1 MAKSKAKE
9 ENVTAVAEPPNVT
22 VSDKPDNAAP
32 APEMTGSEIE
42 AIRKELA
49 EAKKRLK
56 ALEKRNTAII
66 NAEKDVESW
75 KRELDDLSARVNDT
89 RKAWKEAVEALQREI
104 TRQERQGELSFDEK
118 APAKSAEP
126 ASQADEGGKK
136 KLSAVAGIT
145 ESMVEKLST
154 IDVSTVAELEAAMRE
169 GKIVAGRVKGLG
181 EKVIDKISD
190 ALRVFREANPIER
203 DDRPKLCKKPGC
215 GVEYPGEAS
224 ACPACGET
232 VYERVEPEP
241 TPPAVDQ
248 AMAEQAAVEPGV
260 PADQS
265 GTVFDPKA
273 KDAA

>member
-9 ENVTAVAEPPNVT
+9 ESVT
-22 VSDKPDNAAP
+22 P

-49 EAKKRLK
+49 EAKKRLR

-89 RKAWKEAVEALQREI
+89 RKAWKESVEALQREI

-126 ASQADEGGKK
+126 TSLADTGGKT

-154 IDVSTVAELEAAMRE
+154 IDVSTVAELELAMRE
-169 GKIVAGRVKGLG
+169 GKIVPGRVKGLG
-181 EKVIDKISD
+181 EKVIDKITD
-190 ALRVFREANPIER
+190 ALRKFRESNPIER

-232 VYERVEPEP
+232 VYERVEPEL
-241 TPPAVDQ
+241 TPPAAEQ

-265 GTVFDPKA
+265 GTVFDSQSTE
-273 KDAA
+273 AAA

>member
-9 ENVTAVAEPPNVT
+9 ESVT
-22 VSDKPDNAAP
+22 P

-49 EAKKRLK
+49 EAKKRLR
-56 ALEKRNTAII
+56 ALEKRNRAIVD
-66 NAEKDVESW
+66 AEKDVESW

-89 RKAWKEAVEALQREI
+89 RKAWKESVEALQREI

-118 APAKSAEP
+118 APAKP
-126 ASQADEGGKK
+126 TGQASQVDTGGQT

-154 IDVSTVAELEAAMRE
+154 IDVSTVAELEQAMQA
-169 GKIVAGRVKGLG
+169 GKIVPGRVKGLG
-181 EKVIDKISD
+181 EKVIDKITD
-190 ALRVFREANPIER
+190 ALRKFRESNPIER

-248 AMAEQAAVEPGV
+248 AMAEQAAVESGL
-260 PADQS
+260 PAAEA

>member
-1 MAKSKAKE
+1 MAKSKAKDE
-9 ENVTAVAEPPNVT
+9 SVTAVTEPPNVT
-22 VSDKPDNAAP
+22 VSDKPDTP

-49 EAKKRLK
+49 EAKKRLR
-56 ALEKRNTAII
+56 ALEKRNRAIVD
-66 NAEKDVESW
+66 AEKDVESW

-89 RKAWKEAVEALQREI
+89 RKAWKESVEALQREI

-118 APAKSAEP
+118 APAKP
-126 ASQADEGGKK
+126 TGQASQVDTGGQT

-154 IDVSTVAELEAAMRE
+154 IDVSTVAELEQAMQA
-169 GKIVAGRVKGLG
+169 GKIVPGRVKGLG

-248 AMAEQAAVEPGV
+248 AMAEQAAVESGL
-260 PADQS
+260 PAAEA